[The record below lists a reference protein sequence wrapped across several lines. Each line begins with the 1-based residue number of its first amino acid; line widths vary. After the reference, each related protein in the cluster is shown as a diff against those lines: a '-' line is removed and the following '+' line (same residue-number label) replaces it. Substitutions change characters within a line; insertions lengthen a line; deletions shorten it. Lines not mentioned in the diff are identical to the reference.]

1 MNEAIQLKT
10 TQMLLKERLDRAEQR
25 RMARRAVNHRASR
38 DQDRP
43 RLEASRKPCPT
54 TEQAAY

>member
-25 RMARRAVNHRASR
+25 RIARRAVNHRASR
-38 DQDRP
+38 DQDRA
-43 RLEASRKPCPT
+43 RLEASRKPCRRT
-54 TEQAAY
+54 VLTAY